1 MSVLAGRQTARAAD
15 TDDSVR
21 AADAEGTVDTNRP
34 VEPEPPATDTTPPTG
49 TADTTGTVAAA
60 YQVSE
65 PEAAV
70 DLDDLTARVDGL
82 RRLLKVVSGR
92 VPVDRLTTARA
103 VVDRA
108 GERLR
113 LSRDHTVVALAGA
126 TGGGKSSLF
135 NALSGLEL
143 SRVGFRRPTTN
154 AAHACVWNPSGAAEL
169 LDWLGIPKRHQIA
182 RETVLDG
189 DSEAALRGLVLL
201 DLPDFDSVEVGH
213 HLEVDRLTGLAD
225 LLVWVLDPQ
234 KYADAVLHQRYLK
247 GLLRYRPV
255 TVVVLNQI
263 DRLAPEDA
271 QRCLDDTR
279 RLLDED
285 GLAGVRLIGT
295 SAATGDGVGELRELL
310 ADTVAARQASLQR
323 LAGDVATAV
332 ASVEHL
338 VGPQVAE
345 DAVDRSMVNALAT
358 RLGDSAGASA
368 VATVAATAYRRR
380 GGQATRWPVA
390 RWVSGLRPDPV
401 RRLAAATGV
410 PLPAGGPQT
419 RHRHALPEP
428 SAAQRSQVDLAVRAL
443 ADQVSEGLPDPW
455 PESITAVA
463 RAEVDTLPG
472 ELDRVIRET
481 DLGAHRTPFW
491 WRAIQAVQWL
501 FLVAALVGAVWLL
514 ARVVMLF
521 FALPELPTPTVGY
534 LPVPTTLLVGGL
546 LGGLIL
552 SVLARPL
559 VGYSARRF
567 AVRAERTLRAA
578 IAALARER
586 VVAPIRGELHAY
598 AEARDALA
606 AAHGR

>member
-1 MSVLAGRQTARAAD
+1 VSVLAGRQQAARAAD
-15 TDDSVR
+15 GAVQMKS
-21 AADAEGTVDTNRP
+21 TVDPNGPLGTDAATGVDAPADSDQLLGR
-34 VEPEPPATDTTPPTG
+34 VE
-49 TADTTGTVAAA
+49 
-60 YQVSE
+60 
-65 PEAAV
+65 
-70 DLDDLTARVDGL
+70 GL
-82 RRLLKVVSGR
+82 RRLLTVVSGR
-92 VPVDRLTTARA
+92 VPVDRLTTGLA

-189 DSEAALRGLVLL
+189 ESEAALRGLVLL
-201 DLPDFDSVEVGH
+201 DLPDFDSVEISH
-213 HLEVDRLTGLAD
+213 QLEVDRLTGLAD

-234 KYADAVLHQRYLK
+234 KYADAVVHQRYLK
-247 GLLRYRPV
+247 GLPRYRSV
-255 TVVVLNQI
+255 TVVVLNQL

-271 QRCLDDTR
+271 ERCLADTR

-285 GLAGVRLIGT
+285 GLRGVRLIGI
-295 SAATGDGVGELRELL
+295 SAATGHGIAELRQLL

-338 VGPQVAE
+338 VGPEVAE

-368 VATVAATAYRRR
+368 VASVAAAAYRRR
-380 GGQATRWPVA
+380 GERATRWPVA
-390 RWVSGLRPDPV
+390 RWLSGLRPDPI

-410 PLPAGGPQT
+410 PLPAGGHHT
-419 RHRHALPEP
+419 RPGHAMSEP
-428 SAAQRSQVDLAVRAL
+428 SAAQRSQVDLAVRGL
-443 ADQVSEGLPDPW
+443 ADKVSQGLPEPW
-455 PESITAVA
+455 PESIAAVA
-463 RAEVDTLPG
+463 RAEADSLPH

-481 DLGAHRTPFW
+481 DLGTHRTPFW
-491 WRAIQAVQWL
+491 WRVPQGMQWL
-501 FLVAALVGAVWLL
+501 FLAAALVGATWLL
-514 ARVVMLF
+514 ARVVMMF
-521 FALPELPTPTVGY
+521 FALPELYTPTVGN
-534 LPVPTTLLVGGL
+534 LPIPTVLL
-546 LGGLIL
+546 LGGLL
-552 SVLARPL
+552 AGLLTAVLVRPL
-559 VGYSARRF
+559 VRHSARRF
-567 AVRAERTLRAA
+567 AVRAERTLWAA
-578 IAALARER
+578 IAGLARER

-606 AAHGR
+606 AARGR